1 MESVRGCINSLHGH
15 HGAESPSSH
24 SGDRADGS
32 VTERLTRKGRHGECV
47 GTLGRGAAAAGRGGR
62 RTRSEKKAQLVER
75 WCPNTG
81 AFKLLESCDF
91 LLLPVWAVDQ

>member
-1 MESVRGCINSLHGH
+1 MFEDALTPCTGIMAQKALLLTR
-15 HGAESPSSH
+15 
-24 SGDRADGS
+24 DRADGS

-47 GTLGRGAAAAGRGGR
+47 RTLGRGAAAAGRGGR